1 MAVNLSKTKIDVG
14 RDFKTGDISGV
25 AAIGS
30 NNTQIVYKD
39 CTFEY
44 PDGLTKQGKLWLYAE
59 GVRPNT
65 DPDKIF
71 GRQEELEKI
80 DSFLKDKSAL
90 AITGFR
96 GTGKSTLASMYIDQ
110 LEQRGEYAGIYWR
123 KVDETI
129 DISDI
134 VGSFF
139 TVIGK
144 PIQKLGRYSDGDLLD
159 LFLRELNTAPY
170 FLVLD
175 NFEILLDPQTN
186 KPMKP
191 GFSEL
196 IERVNNG
203 AGRSRI
209 VFTSWECPASNR
221 GIRPK
226 CYTISG
232 LDDSSALRLLRESGL
247 TEPEDELKK
256 AIKLSGGNPLALILL
271 VQLIDE
277 DEALSNILDDNI
289 LWMGDKGEV
298 AVNIL
303 DKVYEE
309 RLNEN
314 EQKLLQYVS
323 LYRSPVPIQ
332 AIVTVAEYP
341 EWDQGTCMEL
351 ALQLKR
357 KSLLKKTGENYWEE
371 SLISIYAYNKLDDI
385 AKHHKSACDYFISL
399 PLPEERTCKEDIQPL
414 IEAHYHACR
423 TKDYEVAFKIIFDN
437 DLPKDL
443 DKWGNYRTLI
453 DLYNGVLPRNHFG
466 DKTLLDDIG
475 SHSVVLGNLGSAY
488 RNLGQVEK
496 AIEYHQKALLIAREI
511 GHRQV
516 EGKHLG
522 NLGNAYSNL
531 GQVEK
536 AIECYEQTLLI
547 AKEIGNRLGEGI
559 WLGNLGNAYSN
570 LKQEE
575 KAIEYYQ
582 KALLIAREI
591 GDRHVEGI
599 WLGNLGNAYSNL
611 GQVEKAIEYYQKALL
626 IAKEI
631 GYRLGEE
638 SHLGNLGRA
647 YSNLG
652 QIEKG
657 LNYYKKALVIAQEIG
672 DPRGEGNCL
681 NNIGAVLKD
690 QKKYHDALACFIL
703 AEKIRNK
710 IKDPNVKTTES
721 NINSLKETLGKKEYD
736 LLMTEVAQNTEEIVK
751 EMLKT

>member
-144 PIQKLGRYSDGDLLD
+144 TIQELGRYSDGDLLD

-209 VFTSWECPASNR
+209 VFTSWECPASSR

-232 LDDSSALRLLRESGL
+232 LDESSALRLLKESGL

-256 AIKLSGGNPLALILL
+256 PIKLSGGHPLALILL
-271 VQLIDE
+271 VQLLDE
-277 DEALSNILDDNI
+277 DETLSNILDDNI

-309 RLNEN
+309 RLKEK
-314 EQKLLQYVS
+314 EKKLLQYVS
-323 LYRSPVPIQ
+323 LYRYPVPIR
-332 AIVTVAEYP
+332 AIVTVANDP
-341 EWDQGTCMEL
+341 GLDNVTCKEL

-357 KSLLKKTGENYWEE
+357 RSLLEKVGENYWEE
-371 SLISIYAYNKLDDI
+371 PLISIYAYNKLHDI
-385 AKHHKSACDYFISL
+385 IERHKSAYDYFISL
-399 PLPEERTCKEDIQPL
+399 PLPEERTNKEDIQPL
-414 IEAHYHACR
+414 IEAHYHACKA
-423 TKDYEVAFKIIFDN
+423 KDYNEALNIIMAN
-437 DLPKDL
+437 K
-443 DKWGNYRTLI
+443 
-453 DLYNGVLPRNHFG
+453 
-466 DKTLLDDIG
+466 
-475 SHSVVLGNLGSAY
+475 LGP
-488 RNLGQVEK
+488 VF
-496 AIEYHQKALLIAREI
+496 
-511 GHRQV
+511 
-516 EGKHLG
+516 
-522 NLGNAYSNL
+522 
-531 GQVEK
+531 
-536 AIECYEQTLLI
+536 T
-547 AKEIGNRLGEGI
+547 
-559 WLGNLGNAYSN
+559 
-570 LKQEE
+570 
-575 KAIEYYQ
+575 
-582 KALLIAREI
+582 
-591 GDRHVEGI
+591 
-599 WLGNLGNAYSNL
+599 
-611 GQVEKAIEYYQKALL
+611 
-626 IAKEI
+626 
-631 GYRLGEE
+631 
-638 SHLGNLGRA
+638 RA
-647 YSNLG
+647 QY
-652 QIEKG
+652 
-657 LNYYKKALVIAQEIG
+657 
-672 DPRGEGNCL
+672 P
-681 NNIGAVLKD
+681 
-690 QKKYHDALACFIL
+690 F
-703 AEKIRNK
+703 
-710 IKDPNVKTTES
+710 PT
-721 NINSLKETLGKKEYD
+721 NS
-736 LLMTEVAQNTEEIVK
+736 
-751 EMLKT
+751 